1 MSWNVYSV
9 QYTPHSNNI
18 KSYCGFLHT
27 PISFWHKTMP
37 VAVIKYL
44 DNYCKR
50 WDSFSLTVSHTRQ
63 KQNYKNYTSAVYCR
77 NNGKADHA
85 PLLWNTR
92 NIYMRD
98 FVAVL
103 LIFYVLCFSYTLYV
117 TTLNY
122 EMNLCFLFLYLSYI
136 TQSFSAKLLK
146 VSCNWKA

>member
-9 QYTPHSNNI
+9 QYAPHSNNI
-18 KSYCGFLHT
+18 KSYCGSLHT

-37 VAVIKYL
+37 MAVIKYL

-77 NNGKADHA
+77 NNGKADPA

-103 LIFYVLCFSYTLYV
+103 LIIRDDFELWNEF
-117 TTLNY
+117 
-122 EMNLCFLFLYLSYI
+122 MFLISIFIIYNSVFQRKI
-136 TQSFSAKLLK
+136 AQS
-146 VSCNWKA
+146 VM

>member
-18 KSYCGFLHT
+18 KSYCGSLHT

-37 VAVIKYL
+37 MAVIKYL

-77 NNGKADHA
+77 NNGKADPA

-103 LIFYVLCFSYTLYV
+103 LIFYVLFFFIIRDDFELW
-117 TTLNY
+117 N
-122 EMNLCFLFLYLSYI
+122 EFMFLISIFIIYNSVFQRKI
-136 TQSFSAKLLK
+136 AQS
-146 VSCNWKA
+146 VM

>member
-18 KSYCGFLHT
+18 KSYCGSLHT

-37 VAVIKYL
+37 MAVIKYL

-77 NNGKADHA
+77 NNGKADPA

-103 LIFYVLCFSYTLYV
+103 LIIRDDFELWNEF
-117 TTLNY
+117 
-122 EMNLCFLFLYLSYI
+122 MFLISIFIIYNSVFQRKI
-136 TQSFSAKLLK
+136 AQS
-146 VSCNWKA
+146 VM

>member
-18 KSYCGFLHT
+18 KSYCGSLHT

-37 VAVIKYL
+37 MAVIKYL

-77 NNGKADHA
+77 NNGKADPA

-103 LIFYVLCFSYTLYV
+103 LIFYVLCFSYTFYWRIRDDFELW
-117 TTLNY
+117 N
-122 EMNLCFLFLYLSYI
+122 EFMFLISIFIIYNSVFQREI
-136 TQSFSAKLLK
+136 VQS
-146 VSCNWKA
+146 VM

>member
-18 KSYCGFLHT
+18 KSYCGSLHT

-37 VAVIKYL
+37 MAVIKYL

-77 NNGKADHA
+77 NNGKADPA

-103 LIFYVLCFSYTLYV
+103 LIFYVLCFSYTFYWRIRDDFELW
-117 TTLNY
+117 N
-122 EMNLCFLFLYLSYI
+122 EFMFLISIFIIYNSVFQRKI
-136 TQSFSAKLLK
+136 AQS
-146 VSCNWKA
+146 VM

>member
-9 QYTPHSNNI
+9 QYTAHSNNI
-18 KSYCGFLHT
+18 KSYCGSLHT

-37 VAVIKYL
+37 MAVIKYL

-77 NNGKADHA
+77 NNGKADPA

-92 NIYMRD
+92 NIYAWFCGFISNILCLFFMY
-98 FVAVL
+98 L
-103 LIFYVLCFSYTLYV
+103 LLKKTNMSGFKCLMYTL
-117 TTLNY
+117 
-122 EMNLCFLFLYLSYI
+122 
-136 TQSFSAKLLK
+136 
-146 VSCNWKA
+146 